1 MEHNIYGQFLGY
13 YFNLSAF
20 LSQHPKGVPGDCFI
34 NGETLSLW
42 VWDTMNRKWIDS
54 NRPDNWL
61 KGIIDNPLSF
71 IPDVKPGVKTAY
83 LYIAPEAAKVTF
95 SFFKNGETAISVQT
109 KSSAIISLF
118 WNGDYW
124 ESAVTEIDTDLSALA
139 RKDLSNIEE
148 TTFKSKNILKTI
160 YLKYDF
166 STDGL
171 LSNLAPNDSD
181 NGTITS
187 ILNENING
195 NCVLYAMDNHNCVS
209 PCHVLSDSAKSEFTL
224 TLICADNKIHTVTLN
239 SSIDKAYQLA
249 CPLVDGTVMRV
260 ETCID
265 NAGGKGLNAARAV
278 ATCGEKIVATGF
290 VGGNNGRLLC
300 ELLDADGI
308 EHDFVHVAAETR
320 CCVNVLEPN
329 GRSTEFLE
337 PGRAVTEDEVA
348 AVREKVGEI
357 AARADVV
364 TFNGSVPAGCGDA
377 IYRELVEIV
386 RAAEEDAGRILAEG
400 ERRAEQA
407 DADAERA
414 LLSAREETVAAA
426 ECTAGQ
432 KYAAI
437 LAEGKRAADALRASC
452 SEKIPAAAQS
462 AVQKVFGA

>member
-61 KGIIDNPLSF
+61 KGIIYNPLRF

-171 LSNLAPNDSD
+171 LSNLAPNDSN

-187 ILNENING
+187 ILNENTNG

-209 PCHVLSDSAKSEFTL
+209 PCHVLSNSAKSENTL
-224 TLICADNKIHTVTLN
+224 T
-239 SSIDKAYQLA
+239 
-249 CPLVDGTVMRV
+249 
-260 ETCID
+260 
-265 NAGGKGLNAARAV
+265 
-278 ATCGEKIVATGF
+278 
-290 VGGNNGRLLC
+290 
-300 ELLDADGI
+300 
-308 EHDFVHVAAETR
+308 
-320 CCVNVLEPN
+320 
-329 GRSTEFLE
+329 
-337 PGRAVTEDEVA
+337 
-348 AVREKVGEI
+348 
-357 AARADVV
+357 
-364 TFNGSVPAGCGDA
+364 
-377 IYRELVEIV
+377 
-386 RAAEEDAGRILAEG
+386 
-400 ERRAEQA
+400 
-407 DADAERA
+407 
-414 LLSAREETVAAA
+414 
-426 ECTAGQ
+426 
-432 KYAAI
+432 
-437 LAEGKRAADALRASC
+437 
-452 SEKIPAAAQS
+452 
-462 AVQKVFGA
+462 